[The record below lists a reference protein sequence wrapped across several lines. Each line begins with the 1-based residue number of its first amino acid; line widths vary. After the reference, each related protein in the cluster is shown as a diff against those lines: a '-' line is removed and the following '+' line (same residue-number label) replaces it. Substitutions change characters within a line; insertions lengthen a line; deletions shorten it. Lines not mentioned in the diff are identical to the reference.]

1 MFEEVESGYWVG
13 RINGSGKELDILPG
27 GRWFSEQLINSR
39 IRERMSHTIW
49 MRSAQVLAALKE
61 MSLLIR
67 TLAGVPTL
75 HSSTSCH
82 FRVGGGLVTG
92 LSAQASGCI
101 TAPWGIGH
109 NQSHLSGAG
118 QLLSSFAA
126 GKAAGELTPEEPGV
140 YMGCG
145 RAVLVELSSAP
156 ILLVCEPTGAFPSGT
171 GPSHPLP

>member
-82 FRVGGGLVTG
+82 FRGGGWIG
-92 LSAQASGCI
+92 DRALS
-101 TAPWGIGH
+101 
-109 NQSHLSGAG
+109 
-118 QLLSSFAA
+118 
-126 GKAAGELTPEEPGV
+126 
-140 YMGCG
+140 
-145 RAVLVELSSAP
+145 
-156 ILLVCEPTGAFPSGT
+156 PSQWLHH
-171 GPSHPLP
+171 SPLGDWS